1 MKNFSDFELINLSI
15 QGESEAF
22 TCLVERHSQLVFKVA
37 FKWCGI
43 KEDAE
48 DITQEVFIKLA
59 ESIFNFKA
67 DQAAFTS
74 WLYKVTINT
83 SKDYQRKQRT
93 RCKKETDFAHEQKLI
108 KTLNSN
114 EKTILQ
120 SEAFYLMAQLPEK
133 EKEALFLVVYEGLN
147 HKQAAK
153 IMGCAETT
161 VSWRMHNAKKKL
173 KKWVEQ

>member
-1 MKNFSDFELINLSI
+1 M
-15 QGESEAF
+15 
-22 TCLVERHSQLVFKVA
+22 
-37 FKWCGI
+37 
-43 KEDAE
+43 
-48 DITQEVFIKLA
+48 
-59 ESIFNFKA
+59 
-67 DQAAFTS
+67 
-74 WLYKVTINT
+74 TINT